1 MKVFP
6 PRSRNEILVEFV
18 PTHKAEAFWSTEHRF
33 LARVRRDGTYS
44 ARRKL
49 AGAPEWLSI
58 RQVAAILGCSK
69 STVRKQIRLGLL
81 KAPQGRKRRRSQRA
95 RIPWD
100 SVRAFLYFCDRMRD
114 FLRYSPWSGTR
125 NVLNRVRR
133 HGLSVPYR
141 SIPKVM
147 TVSDA
152 AIVLECSPA
161 SILRL
166 IRSGQ
171 LKAIRISP
179 CRWRVLKESFR
190 DLS

>member
-6 PRSRNEILVEFV
+6 PRSRNEILVELI
-18 PTHKAEAFWSTEHRF
+18 PAHKAEAFWSTEHRF
-33 LARVRRDGTYS
+33 LARVRRDGTYA

-49 AGAPEWLSI
+49 AEAPEWLSI
-58 RQVAAILGCSK
+58 RQVAAVLGCSK
-69 STVRKQIRLGLL
+69 STVRKQIKLGLL
-81 KAPQGRKRRRSQRA
+81 KVPQSRKGQRSGRA

-100 SVRAFLYFCDRMRD
+100 SVRTFLYFCDRMRD
-114 FLRYSPWSGTR
+114 LLRYSPRSGTR
-125 NVLNRVRR
+125 NVLNRIRK

-147 TVSDA
+147 TISDA
-152 AIVLECSPA
+152 ALVLGCSPA

-166 IRSGQ
+166 IRSGE

-190 DLS
+190 DLL